1 MTTCDYFQWYSPS
14 ISKMYYS
21 VCDILTQHEPNNWL
35 RSGFIDLKDA
45 QLLGIEIGYRLV
57 NCRQPV
63 VPGQYCKTYLGF
75 YAYHSDRKLFPAP
88 DPTQGGYKFIDY
100 ITTTTALPE
109 LARRKAFLY
118 RGKMATKARGVY
130 LGFLDRGACI
140 MIQNVT
146 IDYKFCPER
155 GGELVKFPRTA
166 APAND
171 LFPDEKAGECSD
183 KNSVSDT
190 KLTGVCLSSGKWNIT
205 NGLKCRC
212 KKGYQIVE
220 MVPNSL
226 ECKGVYFYYFYN
238 IEGKITEC

>member
-1 MTTCDYFQWYSPS
+1 MTTCDYFQRIPPSPAY
-14 ISKMYYS
+14 MFY
-21 VCDILTQHEPNNWL
+21 VCDSSSTQKEPNNWL
-35 RSGFIDLKDA
+35 TSHFISLKDA
-45 QLLGIEIGYRLV
+45 QLLGIEIGYILA
-57 NCRQPV
+57 NCPR
-63 VPGQYCKTYLGF
+63 CKTYLGL
-75 YAYHSDRKLFPAP
+75 YAYHSDRKLLSAP
-88 DPTQGGYKFIDY
+88 DPTQVGYEFIAN
-100 ITTTTALPE
+100 ITPTGALPDPDVI
-109 LARRKAFLY
+109 KAFMY

-130 LGFLDRGACI
+130 LGFLDRGVCI
-140 MIQNVT
+140 AIINIT
-146 IDYKFCPER
+146 IDYKFCAER
-155 GGELVKFPRTA
+155 GGELVKFPRTV

-226 ECKGVYFYYFYN
+226 ECRGVYLYN
-238 IEGKITEC
+238 FLLHRGQNY